1 MKRVLGLI
9 AVIALSTGCY
19 TMNASLPGT
28 LRSDVSSKDT
38 ETVGSVNI
46 EKTHMFFLW
55 GLVGAPEKS
64 FLIDDLAK
72 QVSAQ
77 GGDGVA
83 NLRYESQIG
92 CLSLLIGQV
101 TCGIVA
107 PRDYKVT
114 GDIVRIKVPALAGG
128 QGPAA
133 PTAPAAGANPTPA
146 AATPDTP
153 PPSYAY

>member
-1 MKRVLGLI
+1 MKRLLGLI
-9 AVIALSTGCY
+9 AIVALGSGCH

-38 ETVGSVNI
+38 ETVGSVSI

-55 GLVGAPEKS
+55 GLVGAPEKT
-64 FLIDDLAK
+64 FLIDDLTK
-72 QVSAQ
+72 QVAAR

-92 CLSLLIGQV
+92 CLSLLIGNV
-101 TCGIVA
+101 TCGIVS

-114 GDIVRIKVPALAGG
+114 GDIVKIKVPTLAGG
-128 QGPAA
+128 ANPGLAA
-133 PTAPAAGANPTPA
+133 PAPAAGANPTPA
-146 AATPDTP
+146 SPDTP